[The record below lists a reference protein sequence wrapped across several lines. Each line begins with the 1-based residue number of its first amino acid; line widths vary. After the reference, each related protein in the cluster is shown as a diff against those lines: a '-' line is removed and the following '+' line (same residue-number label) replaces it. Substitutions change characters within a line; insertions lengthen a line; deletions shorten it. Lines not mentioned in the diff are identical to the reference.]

1 MKPVRAYLVLEDGSI
16 YEGEA
21 RGAFREMACEVVF
34 NTSMTGYLEILTDPS
49 YAGQGVVMTYPM
61 IGNYGVSR
69 EDFESTRL
77 QPCAFF
83 LHELCDTPSNFRS
96 TASLESVLNEFDIPC
111 IVGLDTRAIV
121 KKLRESGT
129 MRGMMTDDI
138 SNIKH
143 CMEVI
148 GAFRQVGLVESV
160 SITKPEIVGEGNTG
174 PKIALMDFGVKRNI
188 ARSLASRG
196 CEVTIYPCFATAE
209 EIIAAKP
216 DGLMLSNGPGD
227 PKDCK
232 GIIRE
237 IAKLYDYGMPTFAI
251 CLGHQL
257 MALSQGGDTERMK
270 YGHRGANHPVKFL
283 EEDRSYISSQNHG
296 YMVKAEGLPRNA
308 EVNCVNVNDGTV
320 EGVVYHGKPVFT
332 VQFHP
337 EASPGPHD
345 TSFLFDKFIRMIEKE
360 ELQ

>member
-1 MKPVRAYLVLEDGSI
+1 MDLGCKNNIVR
-16 YEGEA
+16 
-21 RGAFREMACEVVF
+21 C
-34 NTSMTGYLEILTDPS
+34 
-49 YAGQGVVMTYPM
+49 
-61 IGNYGVSR
+61 
-69 EDFESTRL
+69 L
-77 QPCAFF
+77 Q
-83 LHELCDTPSNFRS
+83 
-96 TASLESVLNEFDIPC
+96 
-111 IVGLDTRAIV
+111 
-121 KKLRESGT
+121 K
-129 MRGMMTDDI
+129 
-138 SNIKH
+138 
-143 CMEVI
+143 
-148 GAFRQVGLVESV
+148 
-160 SITKPEIVGEGNTG
+160 
-174 PKIALMDFGVKRNI
+174 
-188 ARSLASRG
+188 RG
-196 CEVTIYPCFATAE
+196 CRVTVLPGTTTAAE
-209 EIIAAKP
+209 LAKLNP

>member
-69 EDFESTRL
+69 EDFESIRL

-138 SNIKH
+138 SNMKH

-188 ARSLASRG
+188 ARSWQAAAVRSPSTPALPQRRRSSPRSRTGLCSPTAPATRRTAKGSSERSRSFTITG
-196 CEVTIYPCFATAE
+196 CP
-209 EIIAAKP
+209 P
-216 DGLMLSNGPGD
+216 
-227 PKDCK
+227 
-232 GIIRE
+232 
-237 IAKLYDYGMPTFAI
+237 
-251 CLGHQL
+251 
-257 MALSQGGDTERMK
+257 
-270 YGHRGANHPVKFL
+270 
-283 EEDRSYISSQNHG
+283 
-296 YMVKAEGLPRNA
+296 
-308 EVNCVNVNDGTV
+308 
-320 EGVVYHGKPVFT
+320 
-332 VQFHP
+332 
-337 EASPGPHD
+337 SP
-345 TSFLFDKFIRMIEKE
+345 SA
-360 ELQ
+360 

>member
-69 EDFESTRL
+69 EDFESIRL

-138 SNIKH
+138 SNMKH

-196 CEVTIYPCFATAE
+196 CEVTIYPCFATA
-209 EIIAAKP
+209 A
-216 DGLMLSNGPGD
+216 M
-227 PKDCK
+227 
-232 GIIRE
+232 
-237 IAKLYDYGMPTFAI
+237 
-251 CLGHQL
+251 
-257 MALSQGGDTERMK
+257 
-270 YGHRGANHPVKFL
+270 
-283 EEDRSYISSQNHG
+283 ISSA
-296 YMVKAEGLPRNA
+296 VAR
-308 EVNCVNVNDGTV
+308 
-320 EGVVYHGKPVFT
+320 
-332 VQFHP
+332 
-337 EASPGPHD
+337 
-345 TSFLFDKFIRMIEKE
+345 
-360 ELQ
+360 

>member
-1 MKPVRAYLVLEDGSI
+1 
-16 YEGEA
+16 
-21 RGAFREMACEVVF
+21 
-34 NTSMTGYLEILTDPS
+34 
-49 YAGQGVVMTYPM
+49 
-61 IGNYGVSR
+61 
-69 EDFESTRL
+69 
-77 QPCAFF
+77 
-83 LHELCDTPSNFRS
+83 
-96 TASLESVLNEFDIPC
+96 
-111 IVGLDTRAIV
+111 
-121 KKLRESGT
+121 

-138 SNIKH
+138 SNMKH

>member
-69 EDFESTRL
+69 EDFESIRL

-138 SNIKH
+138 SNRS
-143 CMEVI
+143 EE
-148 GAFRQVGLVESV
+148 RRVGKEC
-160 SITKPEIVGEGNTG
+160 
-174 PKIALMDFGVKRNI
+174 
-188 ARSLASRG
+188 RSRWS
-196 CEVTIYPCFATAE
+196 P
-209 EIIAAKP
+209 
-216 DGLMLSNGPGD
+216 
-227 PKDCK
+227 
-232 GIIRE
+232 
-237 IAKLYDYGMPTFAI
+237 
-251 CLGHQL
+251 
-257 MALSQGGDTERMK
+257 
-270 YGHRGANHPVKFL
+270 
-283 EEDRSYISSQNHG
+283 
-296 YMVKAEGLPRNA
+296 
-308 EVNCVNVNDGTV
+308 
-320 EGVVYHGKPVFT
+320 YH
-332 VQFHP
+332 
-337 EASPGPHD
+337 
-345 TSFLFDKFIRMIEKE
+345 
-360 ELQ
+360 